1 MIEINWKPSSREL
14 KQFAGIW
21 LPAIFAVVGFWVYR
35 KAHSLPAAGAIWVV
49 GAALSVAAF
58 QIPTLARWI
67 FVGWM
72 CAAFP
77 IGWTVSHLL
86 LAAIYYLLVTPIGL
100 ILRVCGHDAMQRRF
114 DRGARTYWIERPPA
128 PEAKRYFRQF

>member
-21 LPAIFAVVGFWVYR
+21 LPAMFAVIGFWVFR
-35 KAHSLPAAGAIWVV
+35 KAHSLPGAAAIWGV
-49 GAALSVAAF
+49 GAALSVAAYF
-58 QIPTLARWI
+58 IPTLGRWI

-86 LAAIYYLLVTPIGL
+86 LAAIFYLLVTPIGL
-100 ILRVCGHDAMQRRF
+100 VMRLCGHDAMQRR
-114 DRGARTYWIERPPA
+114 
-128 PEAKRYFRQF
+128 